1 MKEQIVR
8 IDSTGSTFDYLED
21 IIRCRDCKHYK
32 PHTGKYLSRKF
43 KGSDGVCKYHNY
55 TEVYADKDYCCWG
68 KKKEE

>member
-32 PHTGKYLSRKF
+32 PHTGKYLAQKF
-43 KGSDGVCKYHNY
+43 RRDGICKYHNY
-55 TEVYADKDYCCWG
+55 DEVSLNDYCSRG
-68 KKKEE
+68 VKK